1 MDYYIHLIHPK
12 TKNLKHLFN
21 SKNRFF
27 MRKSIIPKIRK
38 QSQWQSQLQ

>member
-1 MDYYIHLIHPK
+1 MDYYIHLIHLK

-27 MRKSIIPKIRK
+27 MRKSIFLFMTFFLCIVGYA
-38 QSQWQSQLQ
+38 